1 MKQERKMWQ
10 FPWKYE
16 ESVLFIGGVVV
27 VGFVLQCM
35 TGPFDFSL
43 LLWPVNGIL
52 GLVIVLLSIVFGMKR
67 NNPLVRWFSGIPM
80 AVTLIVALLILGII
94 MGLTPQV
101 IRLHPG
107 DKDAVSVLGLRQMT
121 SAWPFVFL
129 YFLILLSLGTLI
141 ARRLFTFNKTNY
153 AFYLNHL
160 GLWLL
165 LFASGL
171 GAADIKRYVMH
182 VREGETEWRVYND
195 HGDILDLPIAI
206 KLNDFIMEEY
216 PPKLAIIDRS
226 TGNVQPEEKPDYFQ
240 LEEEPVSGRIG
251 DWDIIAEKYIHE
263 AVRNSDSTYQKAP
276 MPGASPAVKVK
287 VTNRNTGVISHGWVC
302 VGNSAQL
309 YMTLPLDDNYTVV
322 MTQPE
327 SKRFISDINI
337 YTEDGKQT
345 HALLEVNKPYRMGN
359 WMVYQFGYDNEAGKL
374 SSYSSMELV
383 YDPWLIPVYIGITLL
398 ACGSICMLWI
408 GNRRKEEINDVE

>member
-10 FPWKYE
+10 FPWRYE
-16 ESVLFIGGVVV
+16 ESILFTGGVIV
-27 VGFVLQCM
+27 VGFVLQCIV
-35 TGPFDFSL
+35 GAFDFSL
-43 LLWPVNGIL
+43 LLWPANGIV
-52 GLVIVLLSIVFGMKR
+52 GMVIILLSVVLGVKR
-67 NNPLVRWFSGIPM
+67 NNPVVRWFSGVPM
-80 AVTLIVALLILGII
+80 AVTLIAALLILGIV

-101 IRLHPG
+101 IHLHPG
-107 DKDAVSVLGLRQMT
+107 DKDVVSVLGLRQMT

-129 YFLILLSLGTLI
+129 YFLTLLSLGTLI
-141 ARRLFTFNKTNY
+141 ARRLFTFDKANY
-153 AFYLNHL
+153 AFYLNHI

-171 GAADIKRYVMH
+171 GAADMKRYVMH

-195 HGDILDLPIAI
+195 KGDILDLPIAI
-206 KLNDFIMEEY
+206 QLNDFMMEEY
-216 PPKLAIIDRS
+216 PPKLAVIDRT
-226 TGNVQPEEKPDYFQ
+226 TGNVQPEGKPDYFQ
-240 LEEEPVSGRIG
+240 LEEKPVSGRVG
-251 DWDIIAEKYIHE
+251 DWDIIAEEYIHE

-287 VTNRNTGVISHGWVC
+287 VINRNTGIVSHGWVC

-309 YMTLPLDDNYTVV
+309 YMTLPLDDNFTVV

-327 SKRFISDINI
+327 PKRFLSDINI
-337 YTEDGKQT
+337 FTEAGKQT
-345 HALLEVNKPYRMGN
+345 HALLEVNKPHRMGS

-383 YDPWLIPVYIGITLL
+383 YDPWLIPVYAGILLL
-398 ACGSICMLWI
+398 AAGSVCMLWV
-408 GNRRKEEINDVE
+408 GNRRKEDTDDVE